1 MFYFVLIFLPVQ
13 IICGDLIPQA
23 YASML
28 YLRKFEN
35 FKIILRGKQV
45 EQYNIAD
52 ELRHPKVVTYRPQ
65 VSTAL
70 KEVSL
75 LE

>member
-1 MFYFVLIFLPVQ
+1 MICRVFV
-13 IICGDLIPQA
+13 PQA

-35 FKIILRGKQV
+35 FKIILRGKPV

-52 ELRHPKVVTYRPQ
+52 DLMYRKVVTYRPQ
-65 VSTAL
+65 VSTAV
-70 KEVSL
+70 KEVVC
-75 LE
+75 